1 MQNEAARIFKCKM
14 INFDDVT
21 NENKTEYK
29 SKWEYIPEHSY
40 RILII
45 GRFGTRKINSL
56 LNTTNNQPD
65 TDKIYL

>member
-1 MQNEAARIFKCKM
+1 M

-21 NENKTEYK
+21 NENKTEYN
-29 SKWEYIPEHSY
+29 SKWEYIPEHLY

-45 GRFGTRKINSL
+45 GRFGTRKTNSL
-56 LNTTNNQPD
+56 LNTINNQRD